1 MTTDLMQVETQPIAI
16 AELNRSE
23 IDMQVA
29 TAKKYPRSLE
39 KFRQDAL
46 SMATID
52 KETAA
57 SCFYKLK
64 RTSKDGDS
72 SFIEGPSVRLAE
84 IVASAWG
91 NLRFGARII
100 SEDNRFVTAQ
110 GIAYDLERN
119 VSNSIEVSRRI
130 TNKSGQRFSDD
141 MIAVTKN
148 AACSIA
154 LRNAIFK
161 TVPFTYAKQI
171 FEQAKKTA
179 IGDVKTIAERRAQ
192 MVGAFQ
198 KMRVTQ
204 EQLLDF
210 CEKPSI
216 EDLGLAEI
224 ENLIGVYQAIKDGD
238 ATIEEQFKTKKEQ
251 AAPELPPAS
260 ALTAKQSYEKA
271 KAILFSKKGK
281 VAVDAILSC
290 LDKDIKD
297 HSDPELLELAKKME
311 AATNAQS

>member
-1 MTTDLMQVETQPIAI
+1 MSNEVMAFDTQQQPMAI

-29 TAKKYPRSLE
+29 TAKKWPRSLE

-46 SMATID
+46 SMATAD

-72 SFIEGPSVRLAE
+72 SYIEGPSVRLAE
-84 IVASAWG
+84 IIASSWG

-100 SEDNRFVTAQ
+100 TEDNRFVIAQ
-110 GIAYDLERN
+110 GVAYDLERN

-130 TNKSGQRFSDD
+130 TDRNGKRFGDD

-171 FEQAKKTA
+171 FEQAKRTA
-179 IGDVKTIAERRAQ
+179 VGDVKTIGERRAA
-192 MVGAFQ
+192 MISAFQ
-198 KMRVTQ
+198 KMRVSQ
-204 EQLLDF
+204 AQLLEY
-210 CEKPSI
+210 CEKPSL
-216 EDLGLAEI
+216 EDLGLSEI
-224 ENLIGVYQAIKDGD
+224 EDLIGVFQAIKDGET
-238 ATIEEQFKTKKEQ
+238 TIEEQFHAKAK
-251 AAPELPPAS
+251 AAPADLPPSTELNAHQ
-260 ALTAKQSYEKA
+260 KFERA

-281 VAVDAILSC
+281 AAVEAILSV
-290 LDKDIKD
+290 LPKDIKD
-297 HSDPELLELAKKME
+297 HTDAELLDLVGKFEVAI
-311 AATNAQS
+311 NA

>member
-1 MTTDLMQVETQPIAI
+1 MNEVMTVEATPMAI

-23 IDMQVA
+23 IDMQVT

-52 KETAA
+52 KETAS

-64 RTSKDGDS
+64 RSGKDGES

-84 IVASAWG
+84 IIASSWG

-100 SEDNRFVTAQ
+100 NEDNRFVVAQ

-130 TNKSGQRFSDD
+130 TNKNGQRYSDD

-171 FEQAKKTA
+171 YEQAKKTA
-179 IGDVKTIAERRAQ
+179 IGDVKTIAERRAS
-192 MVGAFQ
+192 MVDAFK
-198 KMRVTQ
+198 KMRVTTD
-204 EQLLDF
+204 QLLAF
-210 CEKPSI
+210 CEKPSLEDIGLSEI
-216 EDLGLAEI
+216 EDL
-224 ENLIGVYQAIKDGD
+224 IGVFQAIKDGD
-238 ATIEEQFKTKKEQ
+238 TTIEEQFKPKEK
-251 AAPELPPAS
+251 AAPELPPS
-260 ALTAKQSYEKA
+260 NALSPRQRYEKA
-271 KAILFSKKGK
+271 KALLYTKKGK
-281 VAVDAILSC
+281 AAVDSVLET
-290 LDKDIKD
+290 LQKDIKD
-297 HSDPELLELAKKME
+297 HSDAELLDLAKKME
-311 AATNAQS
+311 ELTNAVSA

>member
-1 MTTDLMQVETQPIAI
+1 MNAEIMAVETQPMAI

-46 SMATID
+46 SMATVD

-64 RTSKDGDS
+64 RTSKEGGS

-84 IVASAWG
+84 IIASSWG

-119 VSNSIEVSRRI
+119 VSNTIEVSRRI
-130 TNKSGQRFSDD
+130 TDRNGKRYGDD

-171 FEQAKKTA
+171 YEQAKKTA
-179 IGDVKTIAERRAQ
+179 IGDVKTIGERRGG
-192 MVGAFQ
+192 MITAFA
-198 KMRVTQ
+198 KMRVTT
-204 EQLLDF
+204 EQLLDW
-210 CEKPSI
+210 CEKPSV
-216 EDLGLAEI
+216 EDIGLAEI
-224 ENLIGVYQAIKDGD
+224 EDLLGVYQAIKDGD
-238 ATIEEQFKTKKEQ
+238 TTIEEQFKSKTK
-251 AAPELPPAS
+251 AAELPPKTE
-260 ALTAKQSYEKA
+260 LTARQKFEQA
-271 KAILFSKKGK
+271 KAILFGKKGK
-281 VAVDAILSC
+281 GAVEAILSC
-290 LDKDIKD
+290 LEKDIND
-297 HSDPELLELAKKME
+297 HTDEELTKLIEQIKV
-311 AATNAQS
+311 ATNA

>member
-1 MTTDLMQVETQPIAI
+1 MSTEIMNVEAQPMAI

-23 IDMQVA
+23 IDMQVS

-39 KFRQDAL
+39 KFRQNAL

-64 RTSKDGDS
+64 RTSKEGGS

-84 IVASAWG
+84 IIASSWG

-100 SEDNRFVTAQ
+100 SEDSRFVTAQ

-130 TNKSGQRFSDD
+130 TTKDGKRFGDD

-148 AACSIA
+148 AACAIA

-161 TVPFTYAKQI
+161 TVPFTYAKQV

-179 IGDVKTIAERRAQ
+179 IGDVKTITERRAS
-192 MVGAFQ
+192 MIEAFK
-198 KMRVTQ
+198 KMRVTT
-204 EQLLDF
+204 EQILDW
-210 CEKPSI
+210 CEKPSVEDIGLTEI
-216 EDLGLAEI
+216 EDLL
-224 ENLIGVYQAIKDGD
+224 GVFQAIKDGD
-238 ATIEEQFKTKKEQ
+238 TTIEEQFRPNCPRSKT
-251 AAPELPPAS
+251 
-260 ALTAKQSYEKA
+260 
-271 KAILFSKKGK
+271 
-281 VAVDAILSC
+281 
-290 LDKDIKD
+290 
-297 HSDPELLELAKKME
+297 
-311 AATNAQS
+311 N

>member
-1 MTTDLMQVETQPIAI
+1 MNAEIMAVETQPMAI

-46 SMATID
+46 SMATVD

-64 RTSKDGDS
+64 RTSKEGGS

-84 IVASAWG
+84 IIASSWG

-119 VSNSIEVSRRI
+119 VSNTIEVSRRI
-130 TNKSGQRFSDD
+130 TDRNGKRYGDD

-171 FEQAKKTA
+171 YEQAKKTA
-179 IGDVKTIAERRAQ
+179 IGDVKTIGERRGG
-192 MVGAFQ
+192 MITAFA
-198 KMRVTQ
+198 KMRVTA
-204 EQLLDF
+204 EQLLDW
-210 CEKPSI
+210 CEKPSV
-216 EDLGLAEI
+216 EDIGLAEI
-224 ENLIGVYQAIKDGD
+224 EDLLGVYQAIKDGD
-238 ATIEEQFKTKKEQ
+238 TTIEEQFKSKTK
-251 AAPELPPAS
+251 AVELPPKTE
-260 ALTAKQSYEKA
+260 LTARQQFEQA
-271 KAILFSKKGK
+271 KAILFGKKGK
-281 VAVDAILSC
+281 GAVEAILSC
-290 LDKDIKD
+290 LEKDIND
-297 HSDPELLELAKKME
+297 HTDEELTKLVEQIKV
-311 AATNAQS
+311 AANA